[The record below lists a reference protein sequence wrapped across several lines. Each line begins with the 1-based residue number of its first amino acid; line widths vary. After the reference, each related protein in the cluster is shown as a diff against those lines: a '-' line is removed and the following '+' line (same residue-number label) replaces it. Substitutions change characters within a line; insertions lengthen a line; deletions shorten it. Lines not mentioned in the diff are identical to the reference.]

1 MIFIVS
7 DSGYPKNSGQNSP
20 TEPSQFRV
28 NLVRTKSQISH
39 QETPQSLRKREVA
52 LAKIS
57 LYIVLVFLLCHIIR
71 IIPNAYE
78 MIQSYNL
85 GVSILVS
92 IANLIRLE
100 KMRLKGLSSL
110 FIELVVSSQLI
121 FQGLIIALKYVI

>member
-1 MIFIVS
+1 MIFVVS
-7 DSGYPKNSGQNSP
+7 DSGIPNDSGQNSP
-20 TEPSQFRV
+20 TEPSQFHV
-28 NLVRTKSQISH
+28 NFVRTTSRTCH

-92 IANLIRLE
+92 IIFLHTWEILE
-100 KMRLKGLSSL
+100 MSETYRICDNKRHQLPWYCGLNS
-110 FIELVVSSQLI
+110 IA
-121 FQGLIIALKYVI
+121 FQAP